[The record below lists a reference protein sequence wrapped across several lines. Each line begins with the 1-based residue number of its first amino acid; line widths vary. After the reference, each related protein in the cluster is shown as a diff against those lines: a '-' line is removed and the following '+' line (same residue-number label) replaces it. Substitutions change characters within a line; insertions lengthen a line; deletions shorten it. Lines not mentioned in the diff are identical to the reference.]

1 MTRRLTVTL
10 SLTLAALAAI
20 PGCGKNEPAGDNNST
35 PTPDATADDSPESR
49 GTIGFSALTLT
60 NPFFKVVAD
69 NMESEAK
76 KHGYDMILVSGER
89 DVNKQADQIDDFIVK
104 GVSAIVINPCDSKS
118 IGPAIK
124 KANDAGIPV
133 FTNDIK
139 YDGDVGT
146 VVCHVATD
154 NYQGGKLAGDAM
166 VKLLGESGGKVAIV
180 HFPQVESCQL
190 RVKGFREVIDAHNMS
205 TTNGKIEI
213 VATLDGGGVR
223 DEGYKAAKDAIESNP
238 ELAALFAIN
247 DPSALGAR
255 AALEA
260 AGKADQ
266 VKIIGFDGQK
276 IGKQAI
282 LEGKIVCDPIQF
294 PDRIGKKTVEM
305 IIKHFEGEEV
315 PAEVLI
321 PSELYYR
328 EDAQKDP
335 TLTEGA

>member
-1 MTRRLTVTL
+1 MTR
-10 SLTLAALAAI
+10 TLAAILLLI
-20 PGCGKNEPAGDNNST
+20 PCVLPGCSSKETAGDTRANRGSEATDTGST
-35 PTPDATADDSPESR
+35 QSR

-69 NMESEAK
+69 NMEAEAK
-76 KHGYDMILVSGER
+76 RNGYEMILVSGER

-104 GVSAIVINPCDSKS
+104 GVNAIVLNPCDSKS

-139 YDGDVGT
+139 YDGDVGE

-154 NYQGGKLAGDAM
+154 NYQGGKLAGEAM
-166 VKLLGESGGKVAIV
+166 IELLGESGGKVAIV

-190 RVKGFREVIDAHNMS
+190 RVKGFREVIDAHNAS
-205 TTNGKIEI
+205 TSNGKIEI

-223 DEGYKAAKDAIESNP
+223 DEGYKAAKDSIEANP
-238 ELAALFAIN
+238 DLAAIFAIN

-321 PSELYYR
+321 PSELYCQ
-328 EDAQKDP
+328 EDAQNDP
-335 TLTEGA
+335 SLTEASK